1 MSPKQYQMPVFGRGA
16 SSKRYRNGCI
26 HSHTY
31 MCRAYLP
38 LAFVYFSFFLGGLF
52 PRELY
57 MWEFEV
63 KQAKRTRQLE
73 SFQGELCRYTYVYES
88 RDHNSPIKHVTAL

>member
-38 LAFVYFSFFLGGLF
+38 LAFGYFSFFLSGLF

-63 KQAKRTRQLE
+63 KHAKRTRQLE